1 MVIITTRR
9 GVLTHPSLYMD
20 QAEPDMKRE
29 SASPQAPEGSGA
41 ASDILI
47 NGDEVKDLHEQAGE
61 DSYTDDH
68 GKQVHNLTTADSPTR
83 NSALSA
89 PNSAEITLTPRG
101 EPLSRRPTHRA
112 GVQLAQYANVDVLE
126 LAVGEQKVM
135 RRVND
140 GSVNATQLLKVAG
153 LDHSKRQRVLDHDIT
168 DWSEKIQGGTHKYQG
183 TWVHLGTAKS
193 LAHQYHVYDELK
205 PLLELDLSEVD
216 AMPRETPEN
225 AEHQRYLAVAAAA
238 AAAAAGHGNET
249 NGDFEKNSLG
259 AKDPVPKEEASS
271 QNDSEGATQEDGVLS
286 SRQPTIDDRMRVDE
300 QSAATEAA
308 TAAAA
313 AAAPLTLDPAPQLD
327 DSMMEGDDLMTLPPL
342 EPEEGDVM
350 AETSRDIVTE
360 LFLSANR
367 GQLQHLDDILHNR
380 GISQIQPDIPIDDA
394 GHTALHWAA
403 VLGKVAL
410 VSDLVEHGADCRRGN
425 RRGESPLVR
434 AVLVTNSSDTQT
446 FGQLLDLL
454 YPCLHLGDAQGRTV
468 LHHIALTA
476 GIPGRSDAS
485 RYYLDALLEWAVRCH
500 GASGVQW
507 LVDELVN
514 AQDAN
519 GDTAL
524 NIAARLGSRQI
535 AQQLVDVGAAV
546 DLPNRAGLR
555 PVDFGVTGG
564 LITDAGFGLNG
575 NANGT
580 AIAGAT
586 PLSIQSRSDGVGSHD
601 RSRDITTG
609 SGAGSV
615 ARFEELHEKIGS
627 QLGELD
633 ALYQS
638 DMSRKDTTL
647 RELHHH
653 LREASDMLEQLESR
667 KRSLEQRNSSL
678 KSAKKRAV
686 ALDAACIAENRQF
699 NADTEQLPD
708 MPMPSLDTA
717 FDADEPFRVETKEDA
732 RKLPPVLLKARI
744 AAYRQN
750 EKQLDLLR
758 KDLMRSSLDGEAKYR
773 QVVAQ
778 CTSSDVEKVDEIL
791 EDLLAAVSKGDDK
804 KITA

>member
-1 MVIITTRR
+1 MISY
-9 GVLTHPSLYMD
+9 GGEVLTHPTLSIYMD

-29 SASPQAPEGSGA
+29 SASPQAPEKPGTASGA
-41 ASDILI
+41 IINDNKPEDIGGQVEDGLHA
-47 NGDEVKDLHEQAGE
+47 GDREKQAY
-61 DSYTDDH
+61 S
-68 GKQVHNLTTADSPTR
+68 LTSAGSPTR
-83 NSALSA
+83 TSPSLAANSS
-89 PNSAEITLTPRG
+89 EITLTPRG
-101 EPLSRRPTHRA
+101 EPLSRRPTHLA

-126 LAVGEQKVM
+126 VEVGEQKVM
-135 RRVND
+135 RRVSD

-153 LDHSKRQRVLDHDIT
+153 IDHSKRQRVLDHEIT

-183 TWVHLGTAKS
+183 TWVHLGTAES
-193 LAHQYHVYDELK
+193 LARQYGVYDNLK
-205 PLLELDLSEVD
+205 PLFEFDLSKVD
-216 AMPRETPEN
+216 ALPRQTPEN

-238 AAAAAGHGNET
+238 AAAAAGHDNGPNNDYQKNAAET
-249 NGDFEKNSLG
+249 QEAANTHE
-259 AKDPVPKEEASS
+259 AASS
-271 QNDSEGATQEDGVLS
+271 QNMSEAATQEDGILG
-286 SRQPTIDDRMRVDE
+286 SRQPTLDDRMNLDD
-300 QSAATEAA
+300 QTAIEAA
-308 TAAAA
+308 TA
-313 AAAPLTLDPAPQLD
+313 PLSLDPPPQLD
-327 DSMMEGDDLMTLPPL
+327 DSMMEGDDLLTLPPL
-342 EPEEGDVM
+342 EPEEGDDT

-367 GQLQHLDDILHNR
+367 GQVQRLDDILHHR
-380 GISQIQPDIPIDDA
+380 GVSQIQPDIPIDDA

-446 FGQLLDLL
+446 FSQLLDLL

-535 AQQLVDVGAAV
+535 AQQLVDIGAAV

-564 LITDAGFGLNG
+564 LLNDSG
-575 NANGT
+575 VSLNGT
-580 AIAGAT
+580 ANGAAVAGAT
-586 PLSIQSRSDGVGSHD
+586 PLSIQSRPENGDVSHGASE
-601 RSRDITTG
+601 RNRDPTNG
-609 SGAGSV
+609 SGAGTA
-615 ARFEELHEKIGS
+615 ARFEELHEKIGYH
-627 QLGELD
+627 LGELD
-633 ALYQS
+633 AFYQS
-638 DMSRKDTTL
+638 DMSRKDATL

-653 LREASDMLEQLESR
+653 LREASDKLEQLESR

-678 KSAKKRAV
+678 ESAKKRVAV
-686 ALDAACIAENRQF
+686 LDAASNLENRQF
-699 NADTEQLPD
+699 NEETEQLPD
-708 MPMPSLDTA
+708 MPMPSMDTA
-717 FDADEPFRVETKEDA
+717 FDADEPFRIETKEDA

-804 KITA
+804 KIAA